1 VGRFILGLTGETPS
15 KIEYSYFAFVSVN
28 LLTKFV

>member
-1 VGRFILGLTGETPS
+1 LGLTGETPS
-15 KIEYSYFAFVSVN
+15 KIEYFYFAFVSVN